1 MAAIAMGIFLA
12 TIDGSI
18 VNVALPTLVRAFD
31 TNFAVVQWVVLVYL
45 LTVTVLMLGMGRL
58 GDMVGKKPLY
68 AAGVVVFT
76 IGSGLCGLA
85 PTVYWLI
92 ASRVLQAVGASA
104 IMALGTAILTE
115 AFPSSERGK
124 ALGIGGTIVSIGIV
138 AGPVLG
144 GLIINALSWHWIF
157 FVNLPVGVVG
167 FFMVLRFVPD
177 IRPAGRQ
184 PFDFLGAGALCIS
197 LLALLLGLT
206 LGQSIGFGDVRPL
219 ALFVAF
225 LSFLAAF
232 VFIESNSTHPM
243 LELKLFRNH
252 LFSVNLITGFISFIS
267 IGGTAILIPFYLQN
281 VLGYDPEG
289 VGLLMGIVPV
299 AMGVT
304 APIAG
309 RLSDHFGPRPIIV
322 IGLLVMG
329 IGYYAAS
336 TMTSDTTAP
345 GFVLRFLPIG
355 IGLGVFNAPNNS
367 AIMGSVPRTRLG
379 IASGLLAITR
389 TMGQTVGIA
398 VLGALWAARVVYYAG
413 GTLDGEVTNAL
424 ATTQVAALS
433 DTYLVTIILI
443 AIALALAVWG
453 LIQEWRGVTGPAVQ
467 PKIPA

>member
-18 VNVALPTLVRAFD
+18 VNVALPTLVRTFD

-45 LTVTVLMLGMGRL
+45 LTVTILMLGMGRL

-104 IMALGTAILTE
+104 MMALGTAIITE
-115 AFPSSERGK
+115 AFPPSERGK
-124 ALGIGGTIVSIGIV
+124 ALGIGGTMVSIGIV

-144 GLIINALSWHWIF
+144 GFILNALSWNWIF
-157 FVNLPVGVVG
+157 FVNLPVGAVG
-167 FFMVLRFVPD
+167 LFMVLRFVPD

-184 PFDFLGAGALCIS
+184 TFDFLGAGALCIS

-206 LGQSIGFGDVRPL
+206 FGQSIGFGDVRTL
-219 ALFVAF
+219 TLLGAF
-225 LSFLAAF
+225 LSFSAAF
-232 VFIESNSTHPM
+232 ILIESNSTHPM

-252 LFSVNLITGFISFIS
+252 LFSVNLITGFISFVS
-267 IGGTAILIPFYLQN
+267 IAGTVILIPFYLQN
-281 VLGYDPEG
+281 VLGYRPET
-289 VGLLMGIVPV
+289 VGLLMGIVPI

-309 RLSDHFGPRPIIV
+309 WLSDHFGPRPIIV
-322 IGLLVMG
+322 IGLLATG

-336 TMTSDTTAP
+336 TLTSDTTVP
-345 GFVLRFLPIG
+345 GFVLRFLPVG

-367 AIMGSVPRTRLG
+367 AIMGSVPRMRLG
-379 IASGLLAITR
+379 IASGLLAVTR
-389 TMGQTVGIA
+389 TLGQTVGIA
-398 VLGALWAARVVYYAG
+398 VLGALWATRVVHYAG
-413 GTLDGEVTNAL
+413 GTLDGEVTNAS
-424 ATTQVAALS
+424 AAAQVAALS

-443 AIALALAVWG
+443 AIALGLAVWG
-453 LIQEWRGVTGPAVQ
+453 LIQEWRRVTGPAVQ
-467 PKIPA
+467 PEIPA

>member
-115 AFPSSERGK
+115 AFPPSERGK
-124 ALGIGGTIVSIGIV
+124 TLGIAGTIVSVGIV

-144 GLIINALSWHWIF
+144 GLIINALSWNWIF

-167 FFMVLRFVPD
+167 FLVALRFVPD

-206 LGQSIGFGDVRPL
+206 FGQSIGFGNVRIL
-219 ALFVAF
+219 ALFTAF

-232 VFIESNSTHPM
+232 VFIESNTAHPM
-243 LELKLFRNH
+243 LELKLFRNR

-267 IGGTAILIPFYLQN
+267 IAGTIILIPFYLQN
-281 VLGYDPEG
+281 VLGYGPER
-289 VGLLMGIVPV
+289 VGLLMGIVPI

-322 IGLLVMG
+322 IGLLATV

-336 TMTSDTTAP
+336 TLAPDTTAL
-345 GFVLRFLPIG
+345 GFVLRFLPVG

-389 TMGQTVGIA
+389 TLGQTVGIA
-398 VLGALWAARVVYYAG
+398 VLGAVWATRVAYYAG
-413 GTLDGEVTNAL
+413 GTLDGEVTNAP
-424 ATTQVAALS
+424 APAQVAALS